1 MSSPGEGKSKHVCES
16 SRAES
21 REEKAK
27 RMILRRSWPIA
38 FAARSVGSDLSRETS
53 LTTNYLNFGS
63 VWVMCMRGLGSD
75 VPGLGSSGD
84 DDHGG
89 GLATSLCRSSLIRQ
103 STQKHRPSAGFQ
115 SAASSLPESTA
126 QIAGH
131 PEYRQVP
138 YP

>member
-63 VWVMCMRGLGSD
+63 VWVMCMRGLAQTCRD
-75 VPGLGSSGD
+75 LVPAEMMTTEG
-84 DDHGG
+84 
-89 GLATSLCRSSLIRQ
+89 A
-103 STQKHRPSAGFQ
+103 
-115 SAASSLPESTA
+115 LPPRFVEA
-126 QIAGH
+126 
-131 PEYRQVP
+131 R
-138 YP
+138 